1 VQYNGITEAA
11 QPYVYLP
18 AAQWG
23 STDLE
28 VYVHS
33 RLPSTQAIALLREQ
47 VHRLDPQAALTD
59 VGSLT
64 DRVSAADIVP
74 RSSAIASTVLAAIA
88 VFLALVGVYGVMT
101 TSIENQRRELAIR
114 SALGASPAHLV
125 RRIVGEGTLLTASA
139 LIAGAAGS
147 VAGARAMAGLLFGVQ
162 PSDVMSFAAAV
173 CLVLL
178 ASAVA
183 WIGPARRAASVD
195 PITVLRGE

>member
-1 VQYNGITEAA
+1 LA
-11 QPYVYLP
+11 
-18 AAQWG
+18 AAQWD

-33 RLPSTQAIALLREQ
+33 RLTSTQAIALLREQ

-64 DRVSAADIVP
+64 DRVSAAEIVP
-74 RSSAIASTVLAAIA
+74 RSSAMTSTALAAIA

-114 SALGASPAHLV
+114 SALGASPSHLV
-125 RRIVGEGTLLTASA
+125 RRIVGEGTRLTAGA
-139 LIAGAAGS
+139 LIVGAVGS
-147 VAGARAMAGLLFGVQ
+147 VAGARGMAGLLFGV
-162 PSDVMSFAAAV
+162 PPHDVTSLVAAIG
-173 CLVLL
+173 LVLL

-183 WIGPARRAASVD
+183 WIGPAQRAASVD